1 MTATIDHLLPLLAM
15 PIAEPAMAAVPAQP
29 TEAESLPTEP
39 AAGTVVPSSPMATV
53 LPLVDLKTSTN
64 TTPPSS
70 QNIVPPDDHTPE
82 NIPEVRSTILI
93 DVSDVSNY
101 QLPFRHNR
109 RQPPNRYLSETTK
122 GSKYPIANY
131 VSSHKLLEPGKAFV
145 QKKSNDS
152 TPSSLKEA

>member
-1 MTATIDHLLPLLAM
+1 
-15 PIAEPAMAAVPAQP
+15 MAAVPAQP

-39 AAGTVVPSSPMATV
+39 VASTVVPSSPMATV
-53 LPLVDLKTSTN
+53 LPLVDLETSTN
-64 TTPPSS
+64 TTHSS

-101 QLPFRHNR
+101 QLPFRHNQR
-109 RQPPNRYLSETTK
+109 KPPNRYLSETTK
-122 GSKYPIANY
+122 GSKYPIAKY

-145 QKKSNDS
+145 QKISNDS
-152 TPSSLKEA
+152 TPSSVKEA